1 MVLTRTRRHDPIDF
15 PPDLSRLSPYQ
26 ALEAAQL
33 GLARAR
39 LAKDRALI
47 QAWQEAFDAA
57 YTQCALTG
65 VLSE

>member
-1 MVLTRTRRHDPIDF
+1 MVMAQRRQVPVGM
-15 PPDLSRLSPYQ
+15 PPDLSTLSPYR